1 MKNDLTEKGEAIIE
15 ILKETKVAFEHELI
29 EKIDEEESAGVFARL
44 MEERLQNLEAAG
56 IIGKDFQDFVDQT
69 VRFYKNR
76 KLEDKL
82 WNEFVPTK
90 LTNIGSVK
98 ELTILPVSEWLTDP
112 PLQYDTGTTEERY
125 NLRKD
130 LQLNTEAD
138 VLAPDT
144 GPSFLIKADET
155 VILFDTGF
163 NRFQVYPSPVLRNMN
178 KLRVNIKDIRY
189 IAISHLHP
197 DHVGGYGQVDK
208 HTFAISPSEG
218 EDLSHIKEVFT
229 PVPMVH
235 PTARKVTAVDTP
247 RVIAPGVSLEGPIGR
262 ALFYLS
268 SGFVKEQA
276 LAVNVEGKGIVLI
289 VGCGHQGVK
298 KIIGRAEQIHNEPLY
313 GLVGGLHYP
322 VTSGRSIR
330 NGRETQTY
338 RGTGKPPW
346 ERITK
351 SDVMMNIDY
360 IRSKHLSLVSL
371 SGHDSCDW
379 SLDAF
384 RKAFSNIY
392 QECAVGHTIKV

>member
-1 MKNDLTEKGEAIIE
+1 MKNDLTDRQEAIIE
-15 ILKETKVAFEHELI
+15 ILRETKAALVHQPI
-29 EKIDEEESAGVFARL
+29 EKIDEEATARVFARL
-44 MEERLQNLEAAG
+44 MEERLQNLESAG
-56 IIGKDFQDFVDQT
+56 IIGKDFQDFVVQT

-76 KLEDKL
+76 KRENKL
-82 WNEFVPTK
+82 LNEFVPTK

-98 ELTILPVSEWLTDP
+98 ELTILPLSEWLTDP
-112 PLQYDTGTTEERY
+112 PLRNDTGTTEERY

-130 LQLNTEAD
+130 LQLTTEAD
-138 VLAPDT
+138 VLVPDT

-163 NRFQVYPSPVLRNMN
+163 NRFQVHPSPVLRNMN
-178 KLRVNIKDIRY
+178 KLGVNIKDIQY
-189 IAISHLHP
+189 IVISHLHP
-197 DHVGGYGQVDK
+197 DHVGGYGQVDN
-208 HTFAISPSEG
+208 HTFVISPSEG

-235 PTARKVTAVDTP
+235 PTAKKVTTVDAP
-247 RVIAPGVSLEGPIGR
+247 CVIAPGVASEGPIGR

-268 SGFVKEQA
+268 SGFVREQA
-276 LAVNVEGKGIVLI
+276 LGVNVEGKGIVLI
-289 VGCGHQGVK
+289 VGCGHQGVER
-298 KIIGRAEQIHNEPLY
+298 IIGRAEQIHDEPIY
-313 GLVGGLHYP
+313 GLAGGLHYP
-322 VTSGRSIR
+322 VTSGRSMR
-330 NGRETQTY
+330 DGRETQTY

-351 SDVMMNIDY
+351 SDVRTTIEY
-360 IRSKHLSLVSL
+360 LKSKNLSLVSL

-392 QECAVGHTIKV
+392 QECAVGHTITV